1 MKPRTLWT
9 LAMMMCS
16 LFLIATCSVEAAD
29 VTITDGIDDVS
40 QVDYFTGETTVVTSH
55 PDITVADL
63 DLVKATYTKVGQ
75 KVTLTLQ
82 VRGNILDR
90 GQIVDLEG
98 GDLSTFDTVEYGFQL
113 ITSEQEY
120 LVSYSNKTSTLS
132 KGDEQINLTS
142 SDFSV
147 VGDTLTV
154 TFDLL
159 SSYEAYE
166 NLTVTTTFIKADLNN
181 PDPADFVYLSDIAP
195 NPPLEIYMIDAS
207 NIGSVGETIQFNGS
221 VAPFTG
227 QPPYRYQW
235 NFGDQGTSTE
245 LNPTHVYAKD
255 GTYTYTFT
263 VTDQADV
270 SVSESGTITISSGG
284 GGSSGSISNQ
294 MLLFLAILAIVIIVG
309 VVIIVWII
317 RR

>member
-9 LAMMMCS
+9 IAMVVCS

-40 QVDYFTGETTVVTSH
+40 QVDYFTGETIVVTSN
-55 PDITVADL
+55 PNINVADL
-63 DLVKATYTKVGQ
+63 DIISATYTKVGQ

-98 GDLSTFDTVEYGFQL
+98 GDLTTFDTVEYGFQL
-113 ITSEQEY
+113 VTSEQEY

-132 KGDEQINLTS
+132 RGDEQINLTS

-154 TFDLL
+154 MFDLL
-159 SSYEAYE
+159 TSYEEYE

-181 PDPADFVYLSDIAP
+181 PNPADFVYLSDIAP
-195 NPPLEIYMIDAS
+195 NPPLEIYTIDAS
-207 NIGSVGETIQFNGS
+207 NVGSVGETIQFNGS

-227 QPPYRYQW
+227 QPPYRYRW
-235 NFGDQGTSTE
+235 DFGDQGTSTE
-245 LNPTHVYAKD
+245 LNPTHIYTKA
-255 GTYTYTFT
+255 GTFTYTFT

-270 SVSESGTITISSGG
+270 SVSETGSITISSGG
-284 GGSSGSISNQ
+284 GSSGPVSNQ
-294 MLLFLAILAIVIIVG
+294 MLLFLAILAIVIVVG
-309 VVIIVWII
+309 IVIIVWII